1 MSEILSHPWF
11 SDIDQA
17 ELLAKKIKPPYVP
30 EVKENLFYFDPLL
43 TGGTNAEETILPKER
58 QDLIDK
64 NSNLFDN
71 FDTN

>member
-11 SDIDQA
+11 SDIDKT
-17 ELLAKKIKPPYVP
+17 ELLAKKIKPTYVP
-30 EVKENLFYFDPLL
+30 KVKENLFYFDPHL
-43 TGGTNAEETILPKER
+43 THGKSAKETILPKER